1 MLKERGQHGSGAT
14 AFALTYRS
22 PLLTVEL
29 CRANRRYF
37 QSSARHRIPHCQS
50 KHAGASH
57 AHGGRLWR
65 MRRCDECWIVCAATF
80 AGGSLWCSVARRIAP
95 RLYVPIFQFG
105 PLTSSTPRPW
115 ASRYSQVGSPSSPS
129 PSPLTPFE
137 AARGERPVP
146 DIVSLGMLLPHYPC
160 SAQQPVAY

>member
-1 MLKERGQHGSGAT
+1 MQSQPAILSGQHAT
-14 AFALTYRS
+14 PHPAL
-22 PLLTVEL
+22 PKQA
-29 CRANRRYF
+29 CRCVSCAWWAALAYATLR
-37 QSSARHRIPHCQS
+37 CQ
-50 KHAGASH
+50 
-57 AHGGRLWR
+57 
-65 MRRCDECWIVCAATF
+65 CWIVCAATF

-137 AARGERPVP
+137 AARGERPGP
-146 DIVSLGMLLPHYPC
+146 DILSLGMLLPITRALHSSPLHIN
-160 SAQQPVAY
+160 PVNGPLLSLATRLGRRAVV